1 MTDLFAFGS
10 AVKALDAEDR
20 YGATGD
26 LKKTQYVMQLLG
38 FPADADSLKCLLI
51 AGEKGLEVESR
62 VLDISAGEQYSDDY
76 LAISASAMVPALKE
90 AYFQVCGDLAIIS
103 FIEGRGLGNR
113 MPPRNAA
120 VLAQQE
126 YWVDIARSDAGP
138 LVQAI
143 VDAVVIA
150 PMRNDGA
157 TPGAASDVAELASA
171 RAGLV
176 PILDALD
183 AQLAGKSYIVGDY
196 SYADVHWTAYVHL
209 LSVAGED
216 AQVRERPNLNAWFQR
231 IRSRK
236 SFSGQDLVA
245 YTLMPSLEDIRARRL
260 SDIVITDY

>member
-1 MTDLFAFGS
+1 MADLFAFGS

-51 AGEKGLEVESR
+51 AGEKGMEVESR
-62 VLDISAGEQYSDDY
+62 VLDISTGEQYSDDY
-76 LAISASAMVPALKE
+76 LAISASALVPALKE

-138 LVQAI
+138 LVQDI
-143 VDAVVIA
+143 VDTIVVA
-150 PMRNDGA
+150 PMRD
-157 TPGAASDVAELASA
+157 AAAAPDSGLVASA
-171 RAGLV
+171 RSALA
-176 PILDALD
+176 PMLDALD

-196 SYADVHWTAYVHL
+196 SYADVHWTAYIHL
-209 LSVAGED
+209 LCVAGQED
-216 AQVRERPNLNAWFQR
+216 LVAERPNLNAWFQR

-236 SFSGQDLVA
+236 SFSGQDLIP
-245 YTLMPSLEDIRARRL
+245 YGLMPSLDDIRAKRL
-260 SDIVITDY
+260 SDVVITDY